1 MANSPQ
7 AKKRARQNEKN
18 RKHNASLRSMAR
30 TYMKKVDAKIKEAL
44 IKLEDQALEE
54 SKKLKTWSLKLK
66 SAMNLRTVALLGKL
80 EKLQMQFDDKVG
92 NLGGDLVPQ
101 LDAIE
106 SRGMAPLIVTQF
118 AFDADRVLD
127 WLAELRRRGI
137 DAPVRLGVP
146 GPAGIKTLLR
156 FAKRCGVGASASVMT
171 KYGVSLSRLMGS
183 AGPDRLVDSLAEGL
197 GPQHGP
203 VRLHFYPFGG
213 VARTVDWINDYA
225 ARHSRVGSK
234 FGE

>member
-1 MANSPQ
+1 MTGSSFNLNNNISLDVLATPDSAQFVRYGYNTG
-7 AKKRARQNEKN
+7 ARQ
-18 RKHNASLRSMAR
+18 
-30 TYMKKVDAKIKEAL
+30 
-44 IKLEDQALEE
+44 
-54 SKKLKTWSLKLK
+54 
-66 SAMNLRTVALLGKL
+66 
-80 EKLQMQFDDKVG
+80 FF
-92 NLGGDLVPQ
+92 
-101 LDAIE
+101 IE